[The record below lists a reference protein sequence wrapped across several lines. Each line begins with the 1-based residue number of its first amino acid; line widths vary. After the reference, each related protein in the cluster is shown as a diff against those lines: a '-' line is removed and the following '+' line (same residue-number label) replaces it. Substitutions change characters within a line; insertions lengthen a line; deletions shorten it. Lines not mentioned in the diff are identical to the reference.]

1 MAALCPKKSPLSEPI
16 GMLLQLILSYVTIV
30 YGQRYV
36 SVPTSYG
43 VVQGRTVDY
52 GNDKD
57 QLYYG
62 QADVFLGIPYAQPP
76 VGDLRFRAPRQANP
90 YNAVYDATRYRP
102 KCPQANGAGDMNEDC
117 LYLNVFT
124 QKAGNQSAAA
134 AVMVFIDGS
143 NGFGQGGWDESTQ
156 KGMVRN
162 LVSRRV
168 VVVTIQYR
176 LGALGFFTTY
186 TADFQPNIGMLDQ
199 VQALRWVRTEIV
211 NFGGDPNR
219 ITLAG
224 QGDGGCA
231 VCAHTLSPLSQN
243 LFNQAIIQSGPLQ
256 SCYSPD
262 LAMTV
267 PPQTT
272 QLPVL
277 QYDPGAPYTQGLS
290 VYGNQGNN
298 GYQQQSSPNQN
309 TMYNDP
315 NSAYNAGNV
324 MYDMSDPSQ
333 QLAQQLCNI
342 SPSQWQR
349 GDVGNLR
356 NCLHNYTIDVF
367 MKTEGATTASW
378 MIVRDDTFLPDT
390 IENLAARRPRIPII
404 IGTVQDENADY
415 AFKLI
420 STGQS
425 NESQDEMFNN
435 WMLDFARQ
443 NRLDPSAANRVSQI
457 ISQNYNVT
465 PSGPLYDSSTTS
477 PQFNYNG
484 NQMPNSGYQPNGAG
498 YGNTYN
504 NPARCANIQCQ
515 SNGGCIPCSQ
525 YPAGATNSYTGSNP
539 VNYNQNGYSNPA
551 GVNQNSPFGYPSQNN
566 GYINQ
571 NNGYG
576 NQNAGQGQPIG
587 SGYGYEQG
595 NNQYR
600 PAGSANEFGVYYD
613 QNSGSNTQQVISN
626 PQSIAS
632 LQSICQISSD
642 AGIVSQT
649 ASEIDLFMK
658 NGNQYVRVYQFTHVT
673 DLGRQNV
680 PDTGSWKPVYKEQD
694 MIFLFM
700 SETIWNSGTGAGPT
714 PDDRRMADQ
723 MGEKWTQFAKD
734 GQVSSWQPSN
744 SQDYTYCNL
753 NRQPSVQSG
762 YAQQARNVFNNQVDP
777 IIQQAHNTPQRDPQP
792 TPTPQ
797 PVYSPTSFTPAVNVK
812 YQSNGPQS
820 NTFQFTYQLKNV
832 PGK

>member
-1 MAALCPKKSPLSEPI
+1 
-16 GMLLQLILSYVTIV
+16 MLLQLILSSVAII

-90 YNAVYDATRYRP
+90 YNTVYDATRYRP
-102 KCPQANGAGDMNEDC
+102 KCPQTNGLGDMNEDC

-162 LVSRRV
+162 LVSRGV

-176 LGALGFFTTY
+176 LGALGNFSLTDMEPRSDLPCQSRRSLLGFFTTY

-199 VQALRWVRTEIV
+199 
-211 NFGGDPNR
+211 
-219 ITLAG
+219 
-224 QGDGGCA
+224 
-231 VCAHTLSPLSQN
+231 
-243 LFNQAIIQSGPLQ
+243 
-256 SCYSPD
+256 
-262 LAMTV
+262 
-267 PPQTT
+267 
-272 QLPVL
+272 
-277 QYDPGAPYTQGLS
+277 
-290 VYGNQGNN
+290 
-298 GYQQQSSPNQN
+298 QN

-333 QLAQQLCNI
+333 QLAQQLCNISPSQWQRGDVGNLRNCLHNYTIDVFMKTEGLCNI

-425 NESQDEMFNN
+425 NESQDEMYNN

-465 PSGPLYDSSTTS
+465 PSGPLYDANTPT
-477 PQFNYNG
+477 PQFNYNS
-484 NQMPNSGYQPNGAG
+484 NQMPNNGSQPNGAG
-498 YGNTYN
+498 YGNMNN
-504 NPARCANIQCQ
+504 NPTGCANPQCQ
-515 SNGGCIPCSQ
+515 SNAGCIPCSQ
-525 YPAGATNSYTGSNP
+525 YPADATNLYSGSNP
-539 VNYNQNGYSNPA
+539 AAYDQNGYGNPA
-551 GVNQNSPFGYPSQNN
+551 GVNQNSPFGYPTENN
-566 GYINQ
+566 GYVNQ
-571 NNGYG
+571 YNGYG
-576 NQNAGQGQPIG
+576 NHNAGQGQPIG

-595 NNQYR
+595 NNQYH

-613 QNSGSNTQQVISN
+613 QN
-626 PQSIAS
+626 
-632 LQSICQISSD
+632 
-642 AGIVSQT
+642 
-649 ASEIDLFMK
+649 
-658 NGNQYVRVYQFTHVT
+658 
-673 DLGRQNV
+673 
-680 PDTGSWKPVYKEQD
+680 
-694 MIFLFM
+694 
-700 SETIWNSGTGAGPT
+700 
-714 PDDRRMADQ
+714 
-723 MGEKWTQFAKD
+723 
-734 GQVSSWQPSN
+734 VSSWQPSN

-753 NRQPSVQSG
+753 NRQPTVQSG
-762 YAQQARNVFNNQVDP
+762 YAQQARDVFNNQVDP

-820 NTFQFTYQLKNV
+820 NAFQFTYQLKNI